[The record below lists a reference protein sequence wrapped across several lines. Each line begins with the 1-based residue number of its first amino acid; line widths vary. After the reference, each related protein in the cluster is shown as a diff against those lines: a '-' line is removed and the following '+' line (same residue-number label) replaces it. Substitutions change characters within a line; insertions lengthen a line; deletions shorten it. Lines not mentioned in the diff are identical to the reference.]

1 LKRTMP
7 PIRVLIVDDS
17 AVIRKVLCDGL
28 APDAALE
35 VVGTAANGRI
45 ALAKIPLVNPDI
57 VTLDV
62 EMPEMD
68 GLETLAAL
76 RKIYPKLA
84 VIMFST
90 LTERGAAITLD
101 ALALGASDYVTKPN
115 NTGSL
120 EATQRQLRAE
130 LIPKIKAL
138 CATRA
143 SVPVT
148 VNAPAAAARRVS
160 PQVAREFSRVDVV
173 AIGTSTGGPN
183 ALAELLPAIPANFP
197 VPIVIVQHMPALF
210 TRLLAGRLDLRCGL
224 KVREGVDGESL
235 KPGEVWIAPGDFHM
249 TVETKGVAVVLA
261 LNQNAPENYC
271 RPAAD
276 PLFRSV
282 ANAYGAGTLAV
293 VLTGMGSDGS
303 SGAQHVREKGGQ
315 IVVQDQASSVV
326 WGMPGQIATAGL
338 ADGTF
343 ALRAMAAEICRR
355 VALKRGTPSG
365 ASRPSG
371 FATRKVVVLQR
382 P

>member
-1 LKRTMP
+1 
-7 PIRVLIVDDS
+7 
-17 AVIRKVLCDGL
+17 
-28 APDAALE
+28 
-35 VVGTAANGRI
+35 
-45 ALAKIPLVNPDI
+45 
-57 VTLDV
+57 
-62 EMPEMD
+62 
-68 GLETLAAL
+68 
-76 RKIYPKLA
+76 
-84 VIMFST
+84 MFST

-120 EATQRQLRAE
+120 EATLRQLRAE

-143 SVPVT
+143 SVPVA
-148 VNAPAAAARRVS
+148 VSAPVTGARRVS
-160 PQVAREFSRVDVV
+160 REATREFSRVDVL

-183 ALAELLPAIPANFP
+183 ALAELLPAIPADFP

-210 TRLLAGRLDLRCGL
+210 TRLLAGRLDQRSGL
-224 KVREGVDGESL
+224 NVREGVGGEAL
-235 KPGEVWIAPGDFHM
+235 KPGDVWIAPGDFHM
-249 TVETKGVAVVLA
+249 TVEKKGAAVVLA

-271 RPAAD
+271 RPAVD

-282 ANAYGAGTLAV
+282 ANAYGAGALAV

-303 SGAQHVREKGGQ
+303 IGAQLVREKGGQ
-315 IVVQDQASSVV
+315 ILVQDQASSVV
-326 WGMPGQIATAGL
+326 WGMPGQIATAEL

-355 VALKRGTPSG
+355 VALNRGTAAG
-365 ASRPSG
+365 AARPST
-371 FATRKVVVLQR
+371 AETRKVVVPQR

>member
-1 LKRTMP
+1 LKGSMP

-17 AVIRKVLCDGL
+17 AVIRKVLCDWL
-28 APDAALE
+28 APNAALE

-45 ALAKIPLVNPDI
+45 ALATIPLVNPDI

-76 RKIYPKLA
+76 RKIYSKLP

-90 LTERGAAITLD
+90 LTERGATITLD

-120 EATQRQLRAE
+120 EATLRQLRTE

-138 CATRA
+138 CAAR
-143 SVPVT
+143 S
-148 VNAPAAAARRVS
+148 NAPIAGAQHVS
-160 PQVAREFSRVDVV
+160 SQTAREVSRVDVL

-183 ALAELLPAIPANFP
+183 ALADLLPAIPENFP

-210 TRLLAGRLDLRCGL
+210 TRLLAGRLNQRSALN
-224 KVREGVDGESL
+224 VREGADGEAL
-235 KPGEVWIAPGDFHM
+235 KPGDVWIAPGDFHM
-249 TVETKGVAVVLA
+249 TVEKKGAAVVLA
-261 LNQNAPENYC
+261 LNQNAPETYC
-271 RPAAD
+271 RPAVD

-282 ANAYGAGTLAV
+282 ANSYGTGALAV

-303 SGAQHVREKGGQ
+303 KGAQHIREKGGQ
-315 IVVQDQASSVV
+315 IVVQDQASSIV
-326 WGMPGQIATAGL
+326 WGMPGQIAAAGL

-343 ALRAMAAEICRR
+343 ALKSMAAEICRR
-355 VALKRGTPSG
+355 VALKRGAPSG
-365 ASRPSG
+365 ASRPSTVE
-371 FATRKVVVLQR
+371 TRKVVVPQR
-382 P
+382 L

>member
-1 LKRTMP
+1 MP
-7 PIRVLIVDDS
+7 PIRVLVVDDS
-17 AVIRKVLCDGL
+17 AVIRKVLCNGL

-62 EMPEMD
+62 EMPEMG

-76 RKIYPKLA
+76 RKLYPKLP

-90 LTERGAAITLD
+90 VTERGAAITLD

-120 EATQRQLRAE
+120 EATLRQLRAE

-138 CATRA
+138 CATRP

-148 VNAPAAAARRVS
+148 GSPLVASVRRAS
-160 PQVAREFSRVDVV
+160 SQATREFSRVDLL

-183 ALAELLPAIPANFP
+183 ALADLLPAIPSDFP

-210 TRLLAGRLDLRCGL
+210 TRLLAGRLDQRCGL
-224 KVREGVDGESL
+224 NVREGMDGEAL
-235 KPGEVWIAPGDFHM
+235 KPGDVWIAPGDFHM
-249 TVETKGVAVVLA
+249 TVEKKGAGAIVA

-271 RPAAD
+271 RPAVD

-282 ANAYGAGTLAV
+282 ANAYGAGALAV

-315 IVVQDQASSVV
+315 ILVQDQASSIV
-326 WGMPGQIATAGL
+326 WGMPGQIAAAGL

-343 ALRAMAAEICRR
+343 ALKAMAAEICRR
-355 VALKRGTPSG
+355 VALKRGAPSG
-365 ASRPSG
+365 TSRSS
-371 FATRKVVVLQR
+371 AVETRKVVVPQR
-382 P
+382 A